1 MSVVFGNAKKKK
13 KKEKVKN
20 YMCTLISTITAFV
33 FVWFICVAF
42 YDTSIIVDYL
52 MQNPVYTY
60 LSNSNDLLY
69 ILYR

>member
-13 KKEKVKN
+13 KKEKKKITFYIN
-20 YMCTLISTITAFV
+20 LTITAFL
-33 FVWFICVAF
+33 FDCVAF

-69 ILYR
+69 ILYRLNF